1 MEVLAIELEGKR
13 EDLQRIQILVPNR
26 HLSLNGNVFGLRR
39 CLRVGYTNAEFPREK
54 IFLDTWDIN
63 SPVDLAKYLK
73 PSRHHKIVEYKPVTS
88 TMTRCSDSPMDGL
101 PWDSAI

>member
-1 MEVLAIELEGKR
+1 MEVLATELEGKK
-13 EDLQRIQILVPNR
+13 EDLQSIQVLVPNR
-26 HLSLNGNVFGLRR
+26 HLSLNRDIFSLRR
-39 CLRVGYTNAEFPREK
+39 CLKVRHSDAEVPLEK
-54 IFLDTWDIN
+54 IFLDNWDIN